1 MRETHPVFYRQDQ
14 TEDIPKG
21 DHDIAKKDDA
31 AVDLRTQKARDCTE
45 QHMYMPSPAQY
56 AHTWPWALL
65 PDQVHLILL
74 SVVDFQDGL
83 HARRWASDNQLSAS
97 YFFGM
102 RKKLVLQVVA
112 DPLFD
117 DDIVRILLCWK
128 LALSLRENGSQTYRV
143 IIPRKRIDVER
154 FRK

>member
-1 MRETHPVFYRQDQ
+1 
-14 TEDIPKG
+14 
-21 DHDIAKKDDA
+21 
-31 AVDLRTQKARDCTE
+31 
-45 QHMYMPSPAQY
+45 MYMPSPAQD

-102 RKKLVLQVVA
+102 RKKLVLKVVA